1 MHRYDVTK
9 AAEAPEPLRLAY
21 GPLCGA
27 ATTHRGPG
35 EGEKWEG
42 VEWPAADPDLR
53 PTAVKPAAQKG
64 ARVPIQGDSRTQ
76 RRHGNQL

>member
-27 ATTHRGPG
+27 ATTHRDRGKVKSGKGWSGPQQTPTY
-35 EGEKWEG
+35 
-42 VEWPAADPDLR
+42 VLR
-53 PTAVKPAAQKG
+53 
-64 ARVPIQGDSRTQ
+64 
-76 RRHGNQL
+76 L